1 MEGPI
6 LRIDERSL
14 NGLLE
19 ESSDLQSDALKGA
32 KAALPDL
39 ADLRADRGNALPD
52 PAQIAEYDVSRRG
65 LLHKL
70 GLTGGGFAARGF
82 LATGIGAALV
92 SIVGKPASADEA
104 MDIQMLN
111 TASSLENLAVATY
124 EAALGLDFIKNG
136 NKTVI
141 AFAETTMKQHAEHSA
156 AFNAQ
161 AKALGGKEQTGPNP
175 KFLEVVEKAK
185 PTLKAPLD
193 VVGLAAA
200 LEEVAADTY
209 LVNLTNFADTK
220 SKEIMGS
227 VMGVEVQHLATLKAV
242 EALLKGGAPELIA
255 VPTDLA
261 KLPAAA
267 GSAGFPDGAFLTT
280 APETVADPSSGAVK

>member
-1 MEGPI
+1 MRTPVGARMTEGGLSPVEGPI

-52 PAQIAEYDVSRRG
+52 PEQIAAYDVSRRG
-65 LLHKL
+65 LLQKL

-92 SIVGKPASADEA
+92 SIVGKPAAADEA

-124 EAALGLDFIKNG
+124 QAALGLDFIKSG
-136 NKTVI
+136 NKTVV
-141 AFAETTMKQHAEHSA
+141 AFAETTMKQHAEHGA

-161 AKALGGKEQTGPNP
+161 AKALGGKEQTAPNP
-175 KFLEVVEKAK
+175 KFLAVVEKAK

-200 LEEVAADTY
+200 LEEV
-209 LVNLTNFADTK
+209 
-220 SKEIMGS
+220 
-227 VMGVEVQHLATLKAV
+227 
-242 EALLKGGAPELIA
+242 
-255 VPTDLA
+255 
-261 KLPAAA
+261 
-267 GSAGFPDGAFLTT
+267 
-280 APETVADPSSGAVK
+280 

>member
-1 MEGPI
+1 V
-6 LRIDERSL
+6 RIDERSL
-14 NGLLE
+14 TELTAQAA
-19 ESSDLQSDALKGA
+19 DLQSDALKDA
-32 KAALPDL
+32 KRVLPDL
-39 ADLRADRGNALPD
+39 ADLRSDRKGALPD
-52 PAQIAEYDVSRRG
+52 PAQIAAYDLSRRS
-65 LLHKL
+65 LLQKL
-70 GLTGGGFAARGF
+70 GLTGTGVAARGF
-82 LATGIGAALV
+82 LATGIGGALA
-92 SIVGKPASADEA
+92 SIVGRPAAADEA

-124 EAALGLDFIKNG
+124 QAALGLDFIKNG
-136 NKTVI
+136 NKTVV

-161 AKALGGKEQTGPNP
+161 AKALGGKEQTAPNP
-175 KFLEVVEKAK
+175 KFLAVVEKAK

-209 LVNLTNFADTK
+209 LTNLTQFTDKK
-220 SKEIMGS
+220 SKEVMGS
-227 VMGVEVQHLATLKAV
+227 VMGVEVQHLAILKAV
-242 EALLKGGAPELIA
+242 EALLKGGGEALVA

-267 GSAGFPDGAFLTT
+267 GSVGFKDGAFLTT
-280 APETVADPSSGAVK
+280 APETIATPDTGAVK

>member
-1 MEGPI
+1 M
-6 LRIDERSL
+6 RIDDRSL
-14 NGLLE
+14 AGLLT
-19 ESSDLQSDALKGA
+19 ESQDLQSDALRGA
-32 KAALPDL
+32 KATLPDL
-39 ADLRADRGNALPD
+39 ADLRAERGDARPE
-52 PAQIAEYDVSRRG
+52 PEQIAAYDLSRRG
-65 LLHKL
+65 LMHKL
-70 GLTGGGFAARGF
+70 GLTGSGIAARGF

-92 SIVGKPASADEA
+92 SIVGRPAAADEA
-104 MDIQMLN
+104 LDVQMLN

-124 EAALGLDFIKNG
+124 QAALGLDFIKNG
-136 NKTVI
+136 NKTIV

-161 AKALGGKEQTGPNP
+161 AKTLGGKEQTAPNP
-175 KFLEVVEKAK
+175 KFLAVVEAAK
-185 PTLKAPLD
+185 PKLKAPLD

-209 LVNLTNFADTK
+209 LTNLTNFTDTK

-227 VMGVEVQHLATLKAV
+227 VMGVEVQHLAVLKAV
-242 EALLKGGAPELIA
+242 EALLKGGADALVA

-267 GSAGFPDGAFLTT
+267 GSVGFKDGAFLTP
-280 APETVADPSSGAVK
+280 APETVADPSTGATK